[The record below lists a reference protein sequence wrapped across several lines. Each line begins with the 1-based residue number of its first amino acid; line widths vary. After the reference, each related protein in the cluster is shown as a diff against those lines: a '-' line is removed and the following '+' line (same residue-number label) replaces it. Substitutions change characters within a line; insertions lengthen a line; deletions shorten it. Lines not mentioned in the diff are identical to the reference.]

1 MCRTRRF
8 ALAALVAIGLPL
20 SACSSASTNGA
31 PFSVPGEPVATDRVE
46 APRSYRF
53 EPAVIRVQPAT
64 TVTWTNH
71 DQFPHTVQLLT
82 GSDRSTRDL
91 GIGQATTIRF
101 DQPGEYY
108 YRCSL
113 HPSQM
118 RGTVRDAQ
126 IPTGWMP

>member
-1 MCRTRRF
+1 MSAGRRLI
-8 ALAALVAIGLPL
+8 LAGILAIGFPV
-20 SACSSASTNGA
+20 AGCSSSSGNGA
-31 PFSVPGEPVATDRVE
+31 PFSVPGAPVATAQVE

-53 EPAVIRVQPAT
+53 EPAVIQVQSGT

-91 GIGQATTIRF
+91 GIGKSVTIRF

-118 RGTVRDAQ
+118 HGKV
-126 IPTGWMP
+126 IVK

>member
-1 MCRTRRF
+1 MSPARRLG
-8 ALAALVAIGLPL
+8 LAAVVAIGLPL
-20 SACSSASTNGA
+20 SACSSSSASGA
-31 PFSVPGEPVATDRVE
+31 PFSVPGKPVATDRVD

-53 EPAVIRVQPAT
+53 DPAVIQVQPGT

-82 GSDRSTRDL
+82 GSDRSTREL
-91 GIGQATTIRF
+91 GIGQSATVRF

-118 RGTVRDAQ
+118 RGKV
-126 IPTGWMP
+126 IVK

>member
-1 MCRTRRF
+1 MLRTRGF
-8 ALAALVAIGLPL
+8 ALAAVVAIGLPFT
-20 SACSSASTNGA
+20 ACSSSSTNGA
-31 PFSVPGEPVATDRVE
+31 PFSVPGKPVATDRVE
-46 APRSYRF
+46 TPRSYRF
-53 EPAVIRVQPAT
+53 DPAVIQVRPGT

-91 GIGQATTIRF
+91 GIGQSTTIRF

-118 RGTVRDAQ
+118 HGKV
-126 IPTGWMP
+126 IVK

>member
-1 MCRTRRF
+1 VSAGRRLV
-8 ALAALVAIGLPL
+8 LAALLVIGFPL
-20 SACSSASTNGA
+20 GACSSSSGNGE
-31 PFSVPGEPVATDRVE
+31 PFSVPGEPVATAQVD

-53 EPAVIRVQPAT
+53 EPAVIQVQRGT

-91 GIGQATTIRF
+91 GIGKSVTIGF
-101 DQPGEYY
+101 DQPGDYY

-113 HPSQM
+113 HPAQM
-118 RGTVRDAQ
+118 HGKV
-126 IPTGWMP
+126 IVK